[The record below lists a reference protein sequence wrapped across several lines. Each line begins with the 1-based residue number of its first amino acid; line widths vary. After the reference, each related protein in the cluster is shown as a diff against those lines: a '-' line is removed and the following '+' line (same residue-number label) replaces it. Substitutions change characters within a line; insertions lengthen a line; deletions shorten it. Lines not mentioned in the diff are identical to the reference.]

1 LEREGTPEEQLNKSY
16 EEINSSI
23 QSELLDRILSQTP
36 EFFEELVVKLLQAM
50 GYGDEQSLA
59 KAIGGTGDGG
69 IDGVIHQDRLG
80 LDVVYIQAKR
90 YGQENTVGRPDLQKF
105 IGSLSGASATKG
117 VFVTTSSFSSQ
128 AKQYLDTVQQR
139 VVTIDG
145 DRLVEL
151 MIQNG
156 VGVRA
161 EQTYT
166 INRIDEDFFSEQ

>member
-1 LEREGTPEEQLNKSY
+1 MEREGTPEEQLNKSY

-90 YGQENTVGRPDLQKF
+90 YGQENTDLPDISGQLIKPLITLHCVCAISLLSPQSIPQSVLLHAPWSRVGYRPLQEF
-105 IGSLSGASATKG
+105 PW
-117 VFVTTSSFSSQ
+117 
-128 AKQYLDTVQQR
+128 YW
-139 VVTIDG
+139 
-145 DRLVEL
+145 
-151 MIQNG
+151 
-156 VGVRA
+156 
-161 EQTYT
+161 
-166 INRIDEDFFSEQ
+166 